1 MGTDA
6 VNVKLPPLCGKYG
19 NNRLKDTGN
28 DGRLIVCM
36 NWSPVTL
43 LPHIVKA
50 LKQQHSGKNL
60 SALAYVQLHWLSF
73 QGPTDLG
80 IVISQHA
87 VKCQVD

>member
-1 MGTDA
+1 MRCDIRPKHTIA
-6 VNVKLPPLCGKYG
+6 VIMIMEECVKLNGK
-19 NNRLKDTGN
+19 T
-28 DGRLIVCM
+28 IVCM